1 MKKGTT
7 YILICL
13 TVVMSLIGL
22 LIWYNVTK
30 TAGEKNPLDADVT
43 LNGNTTKE
51 LSVDFKD
58 LKPGSDGQYVINLN
72 AKNARDYSVVL
83 KFRGDGQIKD
93 FIDVEVTTDAEG
105 FEGKKSKLAD
115 LRRRNG
121 PRKRRNQNY
130 RQILHARRRRKRSS
144 GRGSN
149 VFYRACRFALTGRKN
164 SGGKRRKTKQPT
176 NG

>member
-72 AKNARDYSVVL
+72 AKNA
-83 KFRGDGQIKD
+83 
-93 FIDVEVTTDAEG
+93 
-105 FEGKKSKLAD
+105 
-115 LRRRNG
+115 
-121 PRKRRNQNY
+121 
-130 RQILHARRRRKRSS
+130 
-144 GRGSN
+144 
-149 VFYRACRFALTGRKN
+149 
-164 SGGKRRKTKQPT
+164 
-176 NG
+176 

>member
-43 LNGNTTKE
+43 LNGNTAKE

-105 FEGKKSKLAD
+105 FECKKSKLAD
-115 LRRRNG
+115 L
-121 PRKRRNQNY
+121 
-130 RQILHARRRRKRSS
+130 L
-144 GRGSN
+144 
-149 VFYRACRFALTGRKN
+149 
-164 SGGKRRKTKQPT
+164 GGEEMDLGKGATKITVRYSMPVDVGNEAQGAEAT
-176 NG
+176 FFIELVASL

>member
-43 LNGNTTKE
+43 LNGNTTTE

-58 LKPGSDGQYVINLN
+58 LKPGSDGQRL
-72 AKNARDYSVVL
+72 
-83 KFRGDGQIKD
+83 FRRTQI
-93 FIDVEVTTDAEG
+93 
-105 FEGKKSKLAD
+105 S
-115 LRRRNG
+115 RRRTN
-121 PRKRRNQNY
+121 KRLY
-130 RQILHARRRRKRSS
+130 RR
-144 GRGSN
+144 
-149 VFYRACRFALTGRKN
+149 
-164 SGGKRRKTKQPT
+164 
-176 NG
+176 